1 MSARRDPSGQY
12 PYGTAHR
19 RLREQFARR
28 MRQGEVFECW
38 RPDCQLPDVPITLGA
53 RWDLGHVETPEL
65 RAVYG
70 LRWPEHRSCNRST
83 LTHAKAGSPGTTR
96 PVKPAPP
103 RLVGRKL
110 RFGAVGDL
118 RLARRL
124 MDDPAVA
131 VERWSEHWFGG
142 FDLRCADC
150 RELRRPCE
158 VARRFEE
165 ATSSS

>member
-1 MSARRDPSGQY
+1 MLA
-12 PYGTAHR
+12 
-19 RLREQFARR
+19 
-28 MRQGEVFECW
+28 
-38 RPDCQLPDVPITLGA
+38 PDCQLPDVPITLGV

-70 LRWPEHRSCNRST
+70 LGWPEHRSCNRST

-96 PVKPAPP
+96 PAKPAPP
-103 RLVGRKL
+103 RLVGRKI

-118 RLARRL
+118 GLARRL

-131 VERWSEHWFGG
+131 VERWSEHWFSG

-150 RELRRPCE
+150 RELRGR
-158 VARRFEE
+158 ARWPAGSRRRRVRVEPAMTCLTALASRLYEE
-165 ATSSS
+165 GPRVN